1 MTIVQVKLV
10 VLLVCALLGLGL
22 SAVSMLCMLHLVD
35 LRFLGALLCTGITG
49 LAMAEVSA
57 LAILEVF

>member
-10 VLLVCALLGLGL
+10 VLLVCALLGLSL
-22 SAVSMLCMLHLVD
+22 SAVSLLCMLHLAD
-35 LRFLGALLCTGITG
+35 LRFLGAFVCTGIIG